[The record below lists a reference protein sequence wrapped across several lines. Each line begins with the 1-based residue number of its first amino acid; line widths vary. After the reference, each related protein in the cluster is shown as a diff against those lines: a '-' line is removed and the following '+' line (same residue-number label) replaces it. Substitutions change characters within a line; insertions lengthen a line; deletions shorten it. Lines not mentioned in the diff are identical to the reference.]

1 MNNEM
6 KELVKSAISFSWA
19 ISLAGI
25 RGAGA
30 IANKSQ
36 REMFLHDTDS
46 MLNNAIDETVNTLG
60 RNLRETY
67 QFGDDIQ
74 RRMID
79 SGLGALTAVVPK
91 GRK

>member
-1 MNNEM
+1 M

-19 ISLAGI
+19 VSLAGI

-30 IANKSQ
+30 MANMGQ
-36 REMFLHDTDS
+36 RDLFLKDTES

-60 RNLRETY
+60 RNLREPY
-67 QFGDDIQ
+67 QFGDNIQ

-79 SGLGALTAVVPK
+79 SGLGAIASVMPK
-91 GRK
+91 GGK

>member
-1 MNNEM
+1 M

-19 ISLAGI
+19 ISLAGV

-30 IANKSQ
+30 MAAKDQ
-36 REMFLHDTDS
+36 RELFFKDTES
-46 MLNNAIDETVNTLG
+46 MLNNAIDDTVKSLG

-67 QFGDDIQ
+67 EFGDNIQ

-79 SGLGALTAVVPK
+79 TGFGALAAVLPK
-91 GRK
+91 GRE